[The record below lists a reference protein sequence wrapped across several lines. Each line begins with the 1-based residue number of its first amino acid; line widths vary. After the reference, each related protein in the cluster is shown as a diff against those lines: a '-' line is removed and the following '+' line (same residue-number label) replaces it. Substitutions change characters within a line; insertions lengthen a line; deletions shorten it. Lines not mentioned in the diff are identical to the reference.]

1 MKRTNKSE
9 TRNSL
14 VNVNLKSDE
23 RIPKLLLLPPSSE
36 ETRIEKTPAAKTS
49 KIAASSAIPDIA
61 KTLDLKIGS
70 CNQR

>member
-1 MKRTNKSE
+1 M

-14 VNVNLKSDE
+14 VNVKGNTAESK
-23 RIPKLLLLPPSSE
+23 PKLLLLPPSSE

-49 KIAASSAIPDIA
+49 RIPAVRAIPEMT
-61 KTLDLKIGS
+61 KTFNLRIGS